1 MVVVENNI
9 LRNACANEEDRLIIR
24 DKTII
29 ILELYKNK
37 NFKGFH
43 GFINDVKLLRFVAQ
57 SQ

>member
-1 MVVVENNI
+1 MLVAENNI
-9 LRNACANEEDRLIIR
+9 MKNACVNEYRLILR
-24 DKTII
+24 DKIII